1 MSRKLFL
8 ARPNMKSPQLVPPEH
23 VKRLLQAAA
32 EAEGRRDLQQCTEL
46 LERAGRLMPS
56 HAVIPLQLGRIHGL
70 RYDYAAAERCFEQA
84 IRLAQRKTRMLT
96 AIADASL
103 NFRRL
108 EIAERYLR
116 QAFAEADVTPEVCVK
131 LAELYERMRRL
142 PEAEQLIERALQL
155 APAHPAALLVR
166 ARLERQAGHWEAG
179 EQLLRSFITKPI
191 ADLWVHAQAWY
202 ELGNNLDRQAKYDDA
217 MAAFL
222 AAKSML
228 RPPSGINP
236 VELKSVHARLKQME
250 SHLTTDLFQR
260 WQAEAAELRP
270 RHRLALLCGY
280 ARSGTTLLEQVLDAH
295 PDIVSAE
302 ETEVF
307 VDDAFAPL
315 KRQSPPD
322 AHILP
327 ILEAAGVPA
336 LQQARAAYFR
346 SMELS
351 IGGQIG
357 DRLLLD
363 KNPMLTFLIPAFVR
377 IFPETKFL
385 VALRDP
391 RDVVLSRFLQ
401 ALPPGPLS
409 AIFLALGG
417 TVEDYV
423 AVMSIWRKVETIV
436 PCPSLQV
443 RYEDIVADL
452 ESAAHRTLEFL
463 NIPWNASVLGFDEHA
478 RKKLVR
484 SPTYAEVTKP
494 VFKTAVGRW
503 RHYQKYLEPH
513 LEKLEPFVKAFGYE

>member
-1 MSRKLFL
+1 
-8 ARPNMKSPQLVPPEH
+8 MKSPQLVPPEH

-32 EAEGRRDLQQCTEL
+32 EAESRRDLQQCSEL
-46 LERAGRLMPS
+46 LERAGRLMP
-56 HAVIPLQLGRIHGL
+56 AYPVIPLQLGRIHGL
-70 RYDYAAAERCFEQA
+70 RYDYAAAEQSFEQA
-84 IRLAQRKTRMLT
+84 LRLAQRKTLMLT

-103 NFRRL
+103 SFRRM

-116 QAFAEADVTPEVCVK
+116 RSLVEPDVTPEVCVK

-142 PEAEQLIERALQL
+142 PEAEPFIERALQL
-155 APAHPAALLVR
+155 APAHPAAMLVR
-166 ARLERQAGHWEAG
+166 ARLERLAGRLSAG
-179 EQLLRSFITKPI
+179 ERLLLSFINQPVP
-191 ADLWVHAQAWY
+191 DVWVHAQAWY

-222 AAKSML
+222 EAKALL
-228 RPPSGINP
+228 RPPTGVSP

-250 SHLTTDLFQR
+250 SHLTTELFQR
-260 WQAEAAELRP
+260 WQDEAAELRP
-270 RHRLALLCGY
+270 RHRMALLCGY

-351 IGGQIG
+351 IGSPIG

-363 KNPMLTFLIPAFVR
+363 KNPMLTFLIPAFAR
-377 IFPETKFL
+377 IFPETKLL

-391 RDVVLSRFLQ
+391 RDVVLSRFMQ

-409 AIFLALGG
+409 AIFLTLEG
-417 TVEDYV
+417 TIEDYV
-423 AVMSIWRKVETIV
+423 AVMSTWRTVAPIV
-436 PCPSLQV
+436 PYPSLQV
-443 RYEDIVADL
+443 RYEDIVENL
-452 ESAAHRTLEFL
+452 ESVARKTLEFL
-463 NIPWNASVLGFDEHA
+463 DVPWNAGVLGFYEHA
-478 RKKLVR
+478 RQKTVR
-484 SPTYAEVTKP
+484 SPTYADVARP

-503 RHYQKYLEPH
+503 RNYRKYLEPH
-513 LEKLEPFVKAFGYE
+513 LERLEPFVKAFGYE